1 MCIWLDIK
9 MAQMNSKG
17 LFLHQLDFYFHSSEL
32 TTISIFLCYYP
43 EIVVGLQTYINDFIH
58 KKITVYV
65 LLSTVFFKLTIDL
78 TGLPTST
85 HLCLSHFKKLTI
97 YMS

>member
-9 MAQMNSKG
+9 MVQMNSKG

-43 EIVVGLQTYINDFIH
+43 EIVVGLQTFMILST
-58 KKITVYV
+58 KRLVYV
-65 LLSTVFFKLTIDL
+65 LLSTVFF
-78 TGLPTST
+78 
-85 HLCLSHFKKLTI
+85 LS
-97 YMS
+97 

>member
-1 MCIWLDIK
+1 MV
-9 MAQMNSKG
+9 QMNSKG

-43 EIVVGLQTYINDFIH
+43 EIVVGLQTFMI
-58 KKITVYV
+58 
-65 LLSTVFFKLTIDL
+65 LSTKRLKCMYFSLLFFFKLTIDL